1 MRWILVS
8 AGIIGASSIIAGA
21 ALRHMVGDTEILQTA
36 LRYHQLHSVVLLPLG
51 LYALDKEFS
60 LRICVSAILFIFGII
75 IFSGSLYLSAILP
88 WPFLT
93 MLTPVGGMAFILG
106 WLSLGFITRSNN

>member
-1 MRWILVS
+1 MRWVLVS

-21 ALRHMVGDTEILQTA
+21 TLRHIGGDTEILQTA
-36 LRYHQLHSVVLLPLG
+36 LRYHQLHSIVLLAFG

-60 LRICVSAILFIFGII
+60 LRICVSAILFILGII
-75 IFSGSLYLSAILP
+75 VFSGSLYLSAILP

-93 MLTPVGGMAFILG
+93 MLTPVGGMTFILG
-106 WLSLGFITRSNN
+106 WLSLCLIPKSNN